1 MGSIPTAGSWIIR
14 KYNRRLRICRGG
26 CGTWPTVFDVAKLEK
41 RLKEIKD
48 EKQRPGFW
56 NNQEKARHLARE
68 LADTQADLGW
78 FEDTKDDLSILEM
91 EVEDWPN
98 WVPAS
103 EDWEQHNEQ
112 QRQDIKQHLQRLE
125 KTISERERVL
135 RFDGPHDK
143 SSAIVTIQAGA
154 GGTDAQDWAAMLE
167 RMYLR
172 CAENKGW
179 KTKMLDRSSGEEA
192 GVKHSTFAVEGMCAY
207 GILKNEH
214 GVHRLVR
221 LSPFN
226 ADNLRHTSFAR
237 VEILPKLLPK
247 DAPRININDLK
258 IDTYRASG
266 AGGQHVNKTSSAVRI
281 RHLPTGIVVQCQNE
295 RSQAQNKAQAT
306 AVLQAKLQL
315 MAEQQHVK
323 ELGELK
329 GETKEAAWGNQ
340 IRSYVLHP
348 YTMVK
353 DHRSGREEQDVQGV
367 LDGDLSAFLD
377 VV

>member
-1 MGSIPTAGSWIIR
+1 M
-14 KYNRRLRICRGG
+14 
-26 CGTWPTVFDVAKLEK
+26 WPTVFDLAKLRE
-41 RLKEIKD
+41 RIEEI
-48 EKQRPGFW
+48 ETQQSNQGFW
-56 NNQEKARHLARE
+56 SDQKRAVELSQELSNIIQEVDFVGSLKQKLAESEEFAVLLLTTKSDAATKKELVDDLRE
-68 LADTQADLGW
+68 L
-78 FEDTKDDLSILEM
+78 E
-91 EVEDWPN
+91 
-98 WVPAS
+98 
-103 EDWEQHNEQ
+103 
-112 QRQDIKQHLQRLE
+112 E
-125 KTISERERVL
+125 KVARKEKEL
-135 RFDGPHDK
+135 RFAGPHDK
-143 SSAIVTIQAGA
+143 ASAIVTIQAGA
-154 GGTDAQDWAAMLE
+154 GGVDAQDWAAMLE

-172 CAENKGW
+172 CAENQGW
-179 KTKMLDRSSGEEA
+179 KTKMLDRSAGEEA
-192 GVKHSTFAVEGMCAY
+192 GVKHSTFAVEGGCAY

-237 VEILPKLLPK
+237 VEVLPKLLLK
-247 DAPRININDLK
+247 DAPVINSSDLK

-295 RSQAQNKAQAT
+295 RSQAQNKAQAM

-315 MAEQQHVK
+315 MTEQQHVK

-353 DHRSGREEQDVQGV
+353 DHRSGREEQGVQGV

>member
-1 MGSIPTAGSWIIR
+1 M
-14 KYNRRLRICRGG
+14 
-26 CGTWPTVFDVAKLEK
+26 WPTVFDLINKKRRLEEIEKLQKSPDFWNDARAAAEIRK
-41 RLKEIKD
+41 EGSLIFEEVQWFDLIKENIEDLKD
-48 EKQRPGFW
+48 GPDWHRAGVPEKQAE
-56 NNQEKARHLARE
+56 QEWRQLCQE
-68 LADTQADLGW
+68 EIENIDS
-78 FEDTKDDLSILEM
+78 EITK
-91 EVEDWPN
+91 
-98 WVPAS
+98 
-103 EDWEQHNEQ
+103 
-112 QRQDIKQHLQRLE
+112 K
-125 KTISERERVL
+125 EREL
-135 RFDGPHDK
+135 RFDGRHDK
-143 SSAIVTIQAGA
+143 ASAIVTIQAGA

-192 GVKHSTFAVEGMCAY
+192 GVKHSTFAVEGGCAY

-247 DAPRININDLK
+247 DAPGINIGDLK

-295 RSQAQNKAQAT
+295 RSQAQNKAQAMT
-306 AVLQAKLQL
+306 VLQAKLQL
-315 MAEQQHVK
+315 MTEQQHVK

-353 DHRSGREEQDVQGV
+353 DHRSGREEQDAQRV